1 MKTFVLDTN
10 VLLHDYTCLSKFQ
23 DNHIIIPVA
32 VLEELD
38 KFKTGSEA
46 INFSARELLRQ
57 IEAFPGDLLSGVKVG
72 DGKLSIQLDKP
83 SMEDRITQNFMERTV
98 DNRVLNTAY
107 LLNATLITKD
117 INLRVKAR
125 ALGLTAQDYSTDK
138 VDPPKPQVMVEKP
151 EEFIDDLCT
160 APQPADTSV
169 YENQYFI
176 FRSGKKSVLARVK
189 DGNYQQIKAQKA
201 FGIDPRNA
209 EQTMAFSALFDPDV
223 PLVALTGKAGSGKTL
238 LALAAAFEQKRN
250 FQQIYVA
257 RPIIPLSNKDMGF
270 LPGDIK
276 EKLDPYM
283 QPILDNVGVIKSQ
296 FKKTEAKYKAIEDML
311 KEEKIVIT
319 PLAYIRGR
327 SLSNIFFL
335 VDEAQNT
342 TPHEIKT
349 IVTRM
354 GENVKLVFTGDVEQ
368 IDQPYLDKRSN
379 GLSYLIDKMKGQ
391 SLFAHVHLAKGER
404 SALAELASQIL

>member
-23 DNHIIIPVA
+23 DNHIVIPVA

-38 KFKTGSEA
+38 RFKTGSET
-46 INFSARELLRQ
+46 INFAAREVLRQ
-57 IEAFPGDLLSGVKVG
+57 IESLDGDLIKGVSVG
-72 DGKLSIQLDKP
+72 EGLLSIHLDGPKLD
-83 SMEDRITQNFMERTV
+83 SKITNNFSTTV
-98 DNRVLNTAY
+98 TDHRVLNTAY
-107 LLNATLITKD
+107 VTKAILVTKD

-138 VDPPKPQVMVEKP
+138 VEPPRPQTLMEVDP
-151 EEFIDDLCT
+151 EFIDSLCEE
-160 APQPADTSV
+160 PQSAEGM

-176 FRSGKKSVLARVK
+176 FRSGKKSALSRVK
-189 DGNYQQIKAQKA
+189 QGQYHRITSKKAY
-201 FGIDPRNA
+201 GIEPRNA
-209 EQTMAFSALFDPDV
+209 EQTMALDALFDPDV

-238 LALAAAFEQKRN
+238 IALAAAFEQKRN
-250 FQQIYVA
+250 FQQIFVA

-283 QPILDNVGVIKSQ
+283 QPILDNIGVIKAQ
-296 FKKTEAKYKAIEDML
+296 FKKTEPKYKAIEDML

-354 GENVKLVFTGDVEQ
+354 GENVKLIFTGDVEQ

-379 GLSYLIDKMKGQ
+379 GLSYLIDRMQGQ
-391 SLFAHVHLAKGER
+391 PLFAHIHLEKGER
-404 SALAELASQIL
+404 SQLAELASQLL